1 MKKQKAGCILV
12 NKELKKIGLI
22 YREDYNDYTFPKGHL
37 EEGETLLE
45 CALRETAE
53 ETKRDCFPYSEE
65 PVAINYYKTPKE
77 ESEVYY
83 YLVIDC
89 GKSNNSSLE
98 VHDLIWVSYEEVE
111 QKLSFDNLKE
121 VWNQVKETVL
131 EILNSKS

>member
-131 EILNSKS
+131 EILNSES